1 MSTTYQDLIGREEFV
16 GKVCALV
23 DGLAADNHFC
33 LAIDGDWGSGKTF
46 VLNMIEEK
54 LSAHDEYFII
64 RYDAWE
70 NSFYDDPLIAILSCI
85 IDELQ
90 KQLSI
95 YERIKSAGKEL
106 VSSVPELFPIPK
118 KYKEELRVF
127 KEIIKTLKKLI
138 RAFRQPFSKDTNQ
151 KKVGEFKSYQVLLN
165 EVKQKLKLIVDT
177 RTKKGKQ
184 AKQAK
189 LVFLV
194 DEIDR
199 CLPNEQLVVLE
210 RMHHLL
216 NVPNCAV
223 VCAINAESITDNFES
238 VYGVEGKDYLKKFF
252 DFTYHLDMNSNEYL
266 EKLLGS
272 FEEKLRK
279 IQTAVEWEQEPVK
292 QAYLCLL
299 YGSKRVLANVDN
311 RSLNRYYDSLQQVCN
326 EYGWNNLNTYRTFF
340 FIVGLF
346 IRKNVSKEF
355 LSTKDI
361 LSHPRKDSY
370 SADLGDY
377 QMPFHDFLKD
387 YTGLDRDNLPSAVLY
402 NDYDPKLNAFSW
414 EFNSIIAHSLNPK
427 SVSAKNELEK
437 AWVDHLMPSNPENE
451 KMRDLIIRY
460 GGETRCEKK
469 K

>member
-90 KQLSI
+90 KWLSV
-95 YERIKSAGKEL
+95 YERIKTAGKES
-106 VSSVPELFPIPK
+106 VSIAKAFLPSKI
-118 KYKEELRVF
+118 
-127 KEIIKTLKKLI
+127 KEIIASFQKLI
-138 RAFRQPFSKDTNQ
+138 CAFNQPFSKDTNQ
-151 KKVGEFKSYQVLLN
+151 KKVGEFKSYQALLN
-165 EVKQKLKLIVDT
+165 EVKQKLKRIVDT
-177 RTKKGKQ
+177 RTKKG
-184 AKQAK
+184 KQAK

-279 IQTAVEWEQEPVK
+279 IQTAIEWENEPVK
-292 QAYLCLL
+292 QSYLCLL

-326 EYGWNNLNTYRTFF
+326 EYGWNNLNTYRAFF

-346 IRKNVSKEF
+346 IRKNVSEEF
-355 LSTKDI
+355 LSVKDI

-370 SADLGDY
+370 STDLGDY

-387 YTGLDRDNLPSAVLY
+387 YTGLDRDNLTPAVLY
-402 NDYDPKLNAFSW
+402 NDYDPKLDAFSW

-427 SVSAKNELEK
+427 SVSPKNDFEK
-437 AWVDHLMPSNPENE
+437 AWVDRLMPSNPENE